1 MRVRQHARPI
11 RVNSNFISSLQ
22 QQTASP
28 PPVKK
33 RGRLALPEIGIRSMH
48 QSKKELPPPAA
59 TGCSRRL
66 SALSIAAIIWPL
78 NGLAAEPVQVAE
90 PQEILG
96 PPWLD
101 GRREAQQKTAGDIGV
116 FHEFRF
122 SDEVE
127 ASGITF
133 EHRIVDDAGR
143 ELEAQPLRPRQR
155 HGDRRRRRRRPP
167 RHLLRHPG
175 RVQRAL
181 PQPRGGAVRPL
192 RKPVRTSPSPTASGL
207 PPSFAD
213 TDNDGDPDLFVTS
226 VRGGNALLAN
236 DGQGLFRDI
245 SHSSGLDYSGHSSRH
260 RLFSTT
266 TGTAGSTPSSPT
278 SGNTPAAATLRL

>member
-1 MRVRQHARPI
+1 
-11 RVNSNFISSLQ
+11 
-22 QQTASP
+22 
-28 PPVKK
+28 
-33 RGRLALPEIGIRSMH
+33 MH

-101 GRREAQQKTAGDIGV
+101 GRREAQQKTAGEIGV

-143 ELEAQPLRPRQR
+143 NWKPNHYDHGNGMAIADVDGDGRLDIYFVTQAGSNELYRNL
-155 HGDRRRRRRRPP
+155 G
-167 RHLLRHPG
+167 G
-175 RVQRAL
+175 R
-181 PQPRGGAVRPL
+181 GSPL

-207 PPSFAD
+207 PP
-213 TDNDGDPDLFVTS
+213 
-226 VRGGNALLAN
+226 
-236 DGQGLFRDI
+236 
-245 SHSSGLDYSGHSSRH
+245 
-260 RLFSTT
+260 RLPTPTT
-266 TGTAGSTPSSPT
+266 TATPICS
-278 SGNTPAAATLRL
+278 